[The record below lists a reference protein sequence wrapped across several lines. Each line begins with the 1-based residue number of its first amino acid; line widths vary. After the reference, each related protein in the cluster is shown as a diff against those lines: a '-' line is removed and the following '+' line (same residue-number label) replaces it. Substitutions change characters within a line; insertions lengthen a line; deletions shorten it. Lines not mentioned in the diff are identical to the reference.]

1 MTLFEIDQQI
11 LACVDLETGEI
22 VDPEQLE
29 ALQMERTQK
38 LENVALWIKNLE
50 SDEVALYAQKKAF
63 EEREKAVKKKIESL
77 KNYLVKA
84 TGGEKFTTTMCA
96 VSFRKS
102 ERVMIE
108 DEAAFVEWARM
119 NNDDLLTYK
128 APTID
133 KTAVKAAIKNGMQ
146 FDGVRLENCINPQI
160 K

>member
-1 MTLFEIDQQI
+1 MTLFEINQEI
-11 LACVDLETGEI
+11 LNCVDMETGEI
-22 VDPEQLE
+22 IDPEQLE

-38 LENVALWIKNLE
+38 LENIALWIKNLE
-50 SDEVALYAQKKAF
+50 SDEVALKAQKDAF
-63 EEREKAVKKKIESL
+63 VEREKAVKKRIESL
-77 KNYLVKA
+77 KNFLVMA

-102 ERVMIE
+102 ERVAVD
-108 DEAAFVEWARM
+108 DEAAFIAWAQE

-133 KTAVKAAIKNGMQ
+133 RTALKAAIKSGMQ
-146 FDGVRLENCINPQI
+146 FDGVRIESCLNPQI